1 MDNYKS
7 IFYLTVYYII
17 FIMVMMFILVVI
29 NKQYI
34 IENWPTYRCNPMVI
48 PFADLFGYD
57 STENMISCMNSS
69 FTGYFDILIRPFK
82 YMLSTITK
90 IMGNTTSQLNGIRY
104 IIKPIRDF
112 FATASSMVFKKVE
125 AVMGTVIYSFL
136 KINDLLKR
144 VFANFRLAVYSLEAS
159 QMSVRSVWDGP
170 IGQTTRFWAPGVD
183 FFTDFFCFSPD
194 TLIDGVAIRDIGLSD
209 TIYGKMV
216 AFSPSVM
223 YEFNGVLVSGNH
235 LVLDKNKWVRVRDVG
250 KPVPATHNT
259 IYSLYTHNHRIW
271 INNTLFCD
279 YEETN
284 KMFQVQKHMIL
295 KALKSPSQNV
305 QTDQP
310 NLIAGWVK
318 IRMADGNFKP
328 LCQLEL
334 GDRLYNDDVVLGKI
348 YQKKTLRLCNDGIGL
363 NNIVYNL
370 PDASWYL
377 LSDTNCPERTVDDIF
392 FNIVSKN
399 GYFYTNTRIV
409 RDYLELHSV
418 DIFDAIGDLTI
429 SHLQDESCATNKTY

>member
-7 IFYLTVYYII
+7 VFYLTVYYII

-34 IENWPTYRCNPMVI
+34 MDNWQTYRCNPMII

-57 STENMISCMNSS
+57 SSENMISCMNSS
-69 FTGYFDILIRPFK
+69 FTGYFDIFIRPFQ
-82 YMLSTITK
+82 YMLDIIKK
-90 IMGNTTSQLNGIRY
+90 IMGNTTSQLNDIRY

-112 FATASSMVFKKVE
+112 FGTASSMVFKKVE

-159 QMSVRSVWDGP
+159 QMAVRSVWDGP
-170 IGQTTRFWAPGVD
+170 IGKITRFWAPGVD

-194 TLIDGVAIRDIGLSD
+194 TVIDGIPIQDIGLND

-216 AFSPSVM
+216 VFSPSIM
-223 YEFNGVLVSGNH
+223 YTYNGVLVSGNH
-235 LVLDKNKWVRVRDVG
+235 LVYAENKWVRVRDVG
-250 KPVPATHNT
+250 TPVPATHTT

-279 YEETN
+279 YEETT
-284 KMFQVQKHMIL
+284 KMFQLQKHMIL
-295 KALKSPSQNV
+295 KGLKSPSTTV

-318 IRMADGNFKP
+318 ICMADGNFKAIS
-328 LCQLEL
+328 QLEL
-334 GDRLYNDDVVLGKI
+334 GDRLYNDDMVLGKI
-348 YQKKTLRLCNDGIGL
+348 YQKKTLRVSNDGIGL
-363 NNIVYNL
+363 NNIVYNQ
-370 PDASWYL
+370 PNESWYL
-377 LSDTNCPERTVDDIF
+377 LSDMNCPENTVDDIF
-392 FNIVSKN
+392 YNIVTKS

-429 SHLQDESCATNKTY
+429 YHLQQQESQISRI